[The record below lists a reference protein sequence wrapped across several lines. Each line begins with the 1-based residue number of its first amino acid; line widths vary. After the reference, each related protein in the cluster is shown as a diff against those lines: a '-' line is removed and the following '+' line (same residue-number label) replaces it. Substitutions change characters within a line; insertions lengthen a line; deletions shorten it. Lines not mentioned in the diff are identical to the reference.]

1 MTMQISNGN
10 NQGISKIR
18 DFIESAESLG
28 HDRSQGLNI
37 RLHYILSNL
46 SPAYMVRTIEGFR
59 HQFARLTT
67 ALAILTS
74 TSCQG
79 KDSQ

>member
-1 MTMQISNGN
+1 MTMQISIAN

-37 RLHYILSNL
+37 YLHYILSNL
-46 SPAYMVRTIEGFR
+46 SPIW
-59 HQFARLTT
+59 FAQSKVFDISLLDLQQR
-67 ALAILTS
+67 
-74 TSCQG
+74 
-79 KDSQ
+79 